1 MKSVVSPTVP
11 QNVNVPNPKHLV
23 RKSQKHPESLKHLAM
38 ALATSLATNLI
49 AIAATQIALM
59 NAPKYPMLM
68 TSLLQPVMMT
78 FQHQKHHFLN
88 ANTPIGAH
96 GLHAVQPV

>member
-1 MKSVVSPTVP
+1 MKSVVSLTVL
-11 QNVNVPNPKHLV
+11 QNVNAPNPKHLV

-59 NAPKYPMLM
+59 NAPKYPTLM
-68 TSLLQPVMMT
+68 TFQLQPAMMT